1 MTKPVENPAVVKEVV
16 GNPFDLQKKTKGAVM
31 LLSNNT
37 VQLNNNY
44 VLENFLHDTKER
56 ERLIE
61 LYLNTPRV
69 ALEAAV
75 GSDGKALTD
84 RSAPIMLHSYVAG
97 QWDPRKMGSMMIL
110 DRDKLIVI
118 GTHYHP
124 GKNVQFADRSFE
136 KALVDY
142 CQLAVLEGRRK
153 DPVIIPM
160 PGMDCVGVRV
170 SDGKGGYAI
179 NPEHHQKVRR
189 IIENTMFSDADVTLV
204 IPA

>member
-16 GNPFDLQKKTKGAVM
+16 GNPFDIQKKTKGAVM

-37 VQLNNNY
+37 VQLKNNY
-44 VLENFLHDTKER
+44 VLENFMHDAKER

-61 LYLNTPRV
+61 QFLATPRA

-75 GSDGKALTD
+75 GPDGKAVTGKD
-84 RSAPIMLHSYVAG
+84 APIMLHLYEAG
-97 QWDPRKMGSMMIL
+97 SWDPRKMGSMMIM
-110 DRDKLIVI
+110 DRDSLIVI

-124 GKNVQFADRSFE
+124 SSKVQFAERSFE

-160 PGMDCVGVRV
+160 PGMDCVNVRID
-170 SDGKGGYAI
+170 DGKGGYVI
-179 NPEHHQKVRR
+179 NPEHHQRVRS